1 MSQETMIKIEEEIQR
16 VKKLL
21 LLQIND
27 ISLYVNM
34 EKNVLSKLDDIC

>member
-1 MSQETMIKIEEEIQR
+1 MSYETMIKIEEEIQR